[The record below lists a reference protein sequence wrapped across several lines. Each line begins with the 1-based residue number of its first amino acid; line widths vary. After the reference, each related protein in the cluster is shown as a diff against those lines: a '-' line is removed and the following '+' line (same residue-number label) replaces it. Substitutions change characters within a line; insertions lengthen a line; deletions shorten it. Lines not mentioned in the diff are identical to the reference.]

1 MNNYNYLQ
9 IKHFDCTKGNAS
21 KNADGITSIVGTGQI
36 ALQSGPEVIKLFSS
50 SILLSM
56 KFFLLSNVKMPT
68 IFENGILGLSGP
80 KKHIFHIFIVI
91 TI

>member
-21 KNADGITSIVGTGQI
+21 KYADGITSIVGTGQI

-50 SILLSM
+50 SI
-56 KFFLLSNVKMPT
+56 
-68 IFENGILGLSGP
+68 
-80 KKHIFHIFIVI
+80 
-91 TI
+91 